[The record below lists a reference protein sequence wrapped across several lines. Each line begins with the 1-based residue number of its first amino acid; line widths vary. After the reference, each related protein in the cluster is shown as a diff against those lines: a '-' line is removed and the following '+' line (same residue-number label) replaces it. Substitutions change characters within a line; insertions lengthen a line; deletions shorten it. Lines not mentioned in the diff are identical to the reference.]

1 MVDAMST
8 LAGQY
13 DPAVASV
20 LGLDVPSPAA
30 TVGLLMAAASLPQRA
45 LTQSYAAPALLHETN
60 TSTINARYLVS
71 VFAPGAETVIARLTA
86 PGAGNVQTQSV
97 TFDAVSETAARYVG
111 DAYPFDLN
119 AATVGGSQH
128 FGPFT
133 IASPSRAAVTDRY
146 EVEYCSGS
154 ILWALPVADIET
166 L

>member
-1 MVDAMST
+1 MST

-13 DPAVASV
+13 DPSVSSV
-20 LGLDVPSPAA
+20 LGLDVPAPAA
-30 TVGLLMAAASLPQRA
+30 TVGLLMAAATLPQRA
-45 LTQSYAAPALLHETN
+45 LTQPYAAPALLHETN

-71 VFAPGAETVIARLTA
+71 VFAPGAETVGARLTA
-86 PGAGNVQTQSV
+86 PGGGDYETQSV
-97 TFDAVSETAARYVG
+97 TFDAASEDASRYVG
-111 DAYPFDLN
+111 DFYPATIAGN
-119 AATVGGSQH
+119 AQH

-133 IASPSRAAVTDRY
+133 ISSPSRAAVTDRY